1 MWHARETSLKVPMPM
16 PGLPVLVAAV
26 AVLFAADTR
35 SACAQQE
42 TVFVVKNEA
51 TGQLMPFDR
60 SSLEAMRQVTYRT
73 TTIWTDG
80 VREFRGVPL
89 SEVLQDVGVSSGKVV
104 FVATNDYSAEM
115 PVEEVT
121 ADVPL
126 LALTIDGHPMRLR
139 DKGPVWVVFPYD
151 LATDYQSEVVYSRS
165 VWQMV
170 RIEVLP

>member
-1 MWHARETSLKVPMPM
+1 MPM
-16 PGLPVLVAAV
+16 PGLPVLAAAL
-26 AVLFAADTR
+26 AVLLAADMR
-35 SACAQQE
+35 SAQAQQE
-42 TVFVVKNEA
+42 SVFVVENNA
-51 TGQLMPFDR
+51 TGQLTSFDR

-73 TTIWTDG
+73 STIWTDG
-80 VREFRGVPL
+80 VLEFRGVPL
-89 SEVLQDVGVSSGKVV
+89 SEVLQAAGVTSGNVV

-126 LALTIDGHPMRLR
+126 LALTINGHSMTLR
-139 DKGPVWVVFPYD
+139 DKGPVWLVFPYD
-151 LATDYQSEVVYSRS
+151 QSTEYQSEVVYSRS

>member
-1 MWHARETSLKVPMPM
+1 MS
-16 PGLPVLVAAV
+16 GLPVLAAAL
-26 AVLFAADTR
+26 AVLIAADMR

-42 TVFVVKNEA
+42 SVFVVENEA
-51 TGQLMPFDR
+51 TGQVTPFDR
-60 SSLEAMRQVTYRT
+60 SSLEAMRQATYRT
-73 TTIWTDG
+73 STIWTDG

-89 SEVLQDVGVSSGKVV
+89 NEVLRAVGVTSGKVV

-126 LALTIDGHPMRLR
+126 LALTIDGHPMTLR

-151 LATDYQSEVVYSRS
+151 QSTEYQSEVVYSRS